1 MTVQTRT
8 DKGFHRSQH
17 PSRRPRVAGRGWWR
31 LVRGGALT
39 IVLVGGG
46 YQASLAL
53 LSAPFLDVADIVVR
67 GHSQLSEGEVLMLVE
82 GVSGTNIFTV
92 DLDRERSRLLAS
104 PWIQDGALRRVLP
117 STIEVFVTERR
128 PLAVAR
134 FSEQLYLVDAVG
146 QIIDEYGPRFAGFD
160 LPIIDGLGSVGTGT
174 PVVKPDRMALASR
187 LLQQLA
193 TKPEWLDSISQI
205 DVANP
210 YDAVVLLSSDPAL
223 LHLGGGQFLERLG
236 SYAELAPTLREQVSE
251 IDYVDLRFGERVY
264 VGPADPFGG
273 VGTRRLDGAALAPAA
288 SEWTTGAGSGWS
300 GQGADDNGSR

>member
-8 DKGFHRSQH
+8 DRGFHRSQH
-17 PSRRPRVAGRGWWR
+17 PPRRARVAGLGWWR
-31 LVRGGALT
+31 LVRGGTLT

-53 LSAPFLDVADIVVR
+53 LSAPFLNVADIVVH
-67 GHSQLSEGEVLMLVE
+67 GHSQLSESEVLILVE

-92 DLDRERSRLLAS
+92 DLDRERRRLLAS
-104 PWIQDGALRRVLP
+104 PWIQGGALRRVLP

-134 FSEQLYLVDAVG
+134 FSEQLYLVDAG
-146 QIIDEYGPRFAGFD
+146 GLIIDEYGPRFAGFD

-174 PVVKPDRMALASR
+174 PAVNPDRMALASR

-205 DVANP
+205 DVADP
-210 YDAVVLLSSDPAL
+210 YDAVVLLSDDPAL

-236 SYAELAPTLREQVSE
+236 SYAELAPTLRERVSE

-264 VGPADPFGG
+264 VGPVDPSRG
-273 VGTRRLDGAALAPAA
+273 VRTRRLDGAALAPAA
-288 SEWTTGAGSGWS
+288 SEWTTGARSGWS
-300 GQGADDNGSR
+300 GQGADDNTSR